1 MTLHYLVGMLG
12 IITIFVVGFLFS
24 ENRSAVNWRS
34 VLGAFC
40 IQVVFAAFILYIP
53 IGRVVLNSVSG
64 AVSGILEY
72 GHEGTEFLFGQLAQF
87 KLGFIFAVNVLPS
100 IVFFSAL
107 ISVLYYLGVM
117 KWVISTIGGLLQK
130 LLGTTR
136 TESMSAT
143 ANIFV
148 GSVEAPLVVRPFLAR
163 MTRSEL
169 FAVMVGGLASVA
181 GGTMVGY
188 AGLGVQLKYLIA
200 ASFMSAPAGL
210 MMAKLIVP
218 QTEGVH
224 TMEEEDDGEEDE
236 PVNVVDA
243 ASRGALSGLQ
253 IAMAVGASLLAVIS
267 LIALVNGGLGHIGN
281 GLASLGHWLGFNWDG
296 LHQLSLNMIFGYLFA
311 PVAWLIGIPWSEA
324 TTAASLIGTKIAVNE
339 FIAFA
344 ELMKPET
351 LAKLSEH
358 SQAIVTF
365 ALCGFANLTSIAM
378 LMGGL
383 GGIVP
388 KRRPEIARLGMKAIF
403 AATLANLMSA
413 TLAGLFLPL

>member
-12 IITIFVVGFLFS
+12 IITIFAVGFLFS

-40 IQVVFAAFILYIP
+40 IQVVFAAFILYVP

-64 AVSGILEY
+64 AVSGVIDY
-72 GHEGTEFLFGQLAQF
+72 GHEGTSFLFGQLAQF

-107 ISVLYYLGVM
+107 ISVLYYVGVM
-117 KWVISTIGGLLQK
+117 KWVIRGIGGLLQR

-148 GSVEAPLVVRPFLAR
+148 GSVEAPLVVRPFLAK

-224 TMEEEDDGEEDE
+224 SMEEEDDGEEDE
-236 PVNVVDA
+236 PVNLVDA

-267 LIALVNGGLGHIGN
+267 LIAMVNGGLGHIG
-281 GLASLGHWLGFNWDG
+281 HWIGIND
-296 LHQLSLNMIFGYLFA
+296 LSLNMIFGYVFA
-311 PVAWLIGIPWSEA
+311 PVAWLIGVPWSEA

-351 LAKLSEH
+351 IAKLSEH

-388 KRRPEIARLGMKAIF
+388 QRRPEIARLGMKAIF

>member
-1 MTLHYLVGMLG
+1 MHYLVSILG
-12 IITIFVVGFLFS
+12 IITIFAVGYFFS
-24 ENRSAVNWRS
+24 ENRRAVNWRT
-34 VLGAFC
+34 VLGAFT
-40 IQVVFAAFILYIP
+40 IQVIFAGFILYVP
-53 IGRVVLNSVSG
+53 IGRDVLNAVSG
-64 AVSGILEY
+64 AVSGIIDY
-72 GHEGTEFLFGQLAQF
+72 GKVGSEFLFGELAKF
-87 KLGFIFAVNVLPS
+87 KLGFVFAVNVLPT

-117 KWVISTIGGLLQK
+117 GWIIRGIGGLLQK
-130 LLGTTR
+130 ILGTTR

-148 GSVEAPLVVRPFLAR
+148 GSVEAPLVVRPFLAK
-163 MTRSEL
+163 MTHSEL

-218 QTEGVH
+218 QTDTVM
-224 TMEEEDDGEEDE
+224 TMDEEDDGEEDA
-236 PVNVVDA
+236 PVNLVDA
-243 ASRGALSGLQ
+243 ASRGALNGLQ

-267 LIALVNGGLGHIGN
+267 LIALINGGLGHLGNLIGIHDF
-281 GLASLGHWLGFNWDG
+281 SL
-296 LHQLSLNMIFGYLFA
+296 QMIFGYLFA
-311 PVAWLIGIPWSEA
+311 PVAWLIGVPWSEA

-339 FIAFA
+339 FVAFA

-351 LAKLSEH
+351 IAKLSEH

-388 KRRPEIARLGMKAIF
+388 QRRPDIARLGMKAIF

-413 TLAGLFLPL
+413 TLAGIFLPM

>member
-1 MTLHYLVGMLG
+1 MHYLVGLLG
-12 IITIFVVGFLFS
+12 IITIFTVGFLFS

-40 IQVVFAAFILYIP
+40 IQVVFAAFILYVP

-64 AVSGILEY
+64 AVSGVIDY
-72 GHEGTEFLFGQLAQF
+72 GHEGTSFLFGQLAQF

-107 ISVLYYLGVM
+107 ISVLYYVGIM
-117 KWVISTIGGLLQK
+117 KWVIRGIGGLLQR

-224 TMEEEDDGEEDE
+224 SMEEEDDGEEDE
-236 PVNVVDA
+236 PVNLVDA

-267 LIALVNGGLGHIGN
+267 LIAMVNGGLGHIG
-281 GLASLGHWLGFNWDG
+281 HWVGIDD
-296 LHQLSLNMIFGYLFA
+296 LSLNLIFGYLFA
-311 PVAWLIGIPWSEA
+311 PVAWLIGVPWSEA

-351 LAKLSEH
+351 IAKLSEH

>member
-1 MTLHYLVGMLG
+1 MHYLVGILG
-12 IITIFVVGFLFS
+12 IIVIFAVGFLLS
-24 ENRSAVNWRS
+24 ENRRAINWRT
-34 VLGAFC
+34 VLGAFL
-40 IQVVFAAFILYIP
+40 IQVVFAGFILYVP
-53 IGRVVLNSVSG
+53 VGRVVLNSVSG
-64 AVSGILEY
+64 AVSGVIDY
-72 GHEGTEFLFGQLAQF
+72 GREGTEFLFGELAQF

-117 KWVISTIGGLLQK
+117 KWVIRGIGGLLQRF
-130 LLGTTR
+130 LGTTR
-136 TESMSAT
+136 TESMSST

-188 AGLGVQLKYLIA
+188 AGLGVELKYLIA

-210 MMAKLIVP
+210 MMAKLLVP
-218 QTEGVH
+218 QTEDTQ
-224 TMEEEDDGEEDE
+224 TMSAEDDDDEDA

-243 ASRGALSGLQ
+243 ASRGALSGMQ

-267 LIALVNGGLGHIGN
+267 LIALVNGGLGHVGQW
-281 GLASLGHWLGFNWDG
+281 LASIGQWLGFDWSA
-296 LHQLSLNMIFGYLFA
+296 LQQLSLNMIFGYLFA

-344 ELMKPET
+344 DLMKPET
-351 LAKLSEH
+351 LQKLSEH

-388 KRRPEIARLGMKAIF
+388 QRRPEIARLGMKAIF
-403 AATLANLMSA
+403 GATLANLMSA
-413 TLAGLFLPL
+413 TLAGLFIPLS

>member
-40 IQVVFAAFILYIP
+40 IQVVFAAFILYVP
-53 IGRVVLNSVSG
+53 VGRVVLNSVSG
-64 AVSGILEY
+64 AVSGVIDY
-72 GHEGTEFLFGQLAQF
+72 GHEGTSFLFGQLAQF

-107 ISVLYYLGVM
+107 ISVLYYVGIM
-117 KWVISTIGGLLQK
+117 KWVIRGIGGLLQR

-210 MMAKLIVP
+210 MMAKLVVP

-224 TMEEEDDGEEDE
+224 SMEDEDDGEEDE
-236 PVNVVDA
+236 PVNLVDA

-267 LIALVNGGLGHIGN
+267 LIAMVNGGLGHIG
-281 GLASLGHWLGFNWDG
+281 HWIGIDN
-296 LHQLSLNMIFGYLFA
+296 LSLNLIFGYIFA
-311 PVAWLIGIPWSEA
+311 PVAWLIGVPWSEA

-388 KRRPEIARLGMKAIF
+388 QRRPEIARLGMKAIF

-413 TLAGLFLPL
+413 TLAGLFLPV

>member
-1 MTLHYLVGMLG
+1 MTLHYLVGLLG
-12 IITIFVVGFLFS
+12 IITIFTVGFLFS

-40 IQVVFAAFILYIP
+40 IQVVFAAFILYVP

-64 AVSGILEY
+64 AVSGVIDY
-72 GHEGTEFLFGQLAQF
+72 GHEGTSFLFGQLAQF

-107 ISVLYYLGVM
+107 ISVLYYVGIM
-117 KWVISTIGGLLQK
+117 KWVIRGIGGLLQR

-224 TMEEEDDGEEDE
+224 SMEEEDDGEEDE
-236 PVNVVDA
+236 PVNLVDA

-267 LIALVNGGLGHIGN
+267 LIAMVNGGLGHIG
-281 GLASLGHWLGFNWDG
+281 HWVGIDD
-296 LHQLSLNMIFGYLFA
+296 LSLNLIFGYLFA
-311 PVAWLIGIPWSEA
+311 PVAWLIGVPWSEA

-351 LAKLSEH
+351 IAKLSEH

>member
-1 MTLHYLVGMLG
+1 MHYLIGMLG
-12 IITIFVVGFLFS
+12 IITIFIVGFLFS

-40 IQVVFAAFILYIP
+40 IQVVFAAFILYVP
-53 IGRVVLNSVSG
+53 VGRVVLNSVSG
-64 AVSGILEY
+64 AVSGVIDY
-72 GHEGTEFLFGQLAQF
+72 GHEGTSFLFGQLAQF

-107 ISVLYYLGVM
+107 ISVLYYVGIM
-117 KWVISTIGGLLQK
+117 KWVIRGIGGLLQY

-210 MMAKLIVP
+210 MMAKLVVP

-224 TMEEEDDGEEDE
+224 SMEDEDDGEEDE
-236 PVNVVDA
+236 PVNLVDA

-267 LIALVNGGLGHIGN
+267 LIAMVNGGLGHIG
-281 GLASLGHWLGFNWDG
+281 HWIGIDN
-296 LHQLSLNMIFGYLFA
+296 LSLNLIFGYIFA
-311 PVAWLIGIPWSEA
+311 PVAWLIGVPWSEA

-388 KRRPEIARLGMKAIF
+388 QRRPEIARLGMKAIF

-413 TLAGLFLPL
+413 TLAGLFLPV

>member
-1 MTLHYLVGMLG
+1 MTLHYLIGMLG

-40 IQVVFAAFILYIP
+40 IQVVFAAFILYVP
-53 IGRVVLNSVSG
+53 VGRVVLNSVSG
-64 AVSGILEY
+64 AVSGVIDY
-72 GHEGTEFLFGQLAQF
+72 GHEGTSFLFGQLAQF

-107 ISVLYYLGVM
+107 ISVLYYVGIM
-117 KWVISTIGGLLQK
+117 KWVIRGIGGLLQR

-210 MMAKLIVP
+210 MMAKLVVP

-224 TMEEEDDGEEDE
+224 SMEDEDDGEEDE
-236 PVNVVDA
+236 PVNLVDA

-267 LIALVNGGLGHIGN
+267 LIAMVNGGLGHIG
-281 GLASLGHWLGFNWDG
+281 HWIGIDN
-296 LHQLSLNMIFGYLFA
+296 LSLNLIFGYIFA
-311 PVAWLIGIPWSEA
+311 PVAWLIGVPWSEA

-388 KRRPEIARLGMKAIF
+388 QRRPEIARLGMKAIF

-413 TLAGLFLPL
+413 TLAGLFLPV

>member
-1 MTLHYLVGMLG
+1 MTLHYLIGMLG
-12 IITIFVVGFLFS
+12 IITIFIVGFLFS

-40 IQVVFAAFILYIP
+40 IQVVFAAFILYVP
-53 IGRVVLNSVSG
+53 VGRVVLNSVSG
-64 AVSGILEY
+64 AVSGVIDY
-72 GHEGTEFLFGQLAQF
+72 GHEGTSFLFGQLAQF

-107 ISVLYYLGVM
+107 ISVLYYVGIM
-117 KWVISTIGGLLQK
+117 KWVIRGIGGLLQY

-210 MMAKLIVP
+210 MMAKLVVP

-224 TMEEEDDGEEDE
+224 SMEDEDDGEEDE
-236 PVNVVDA
+236 PVNLVDA

-267 LIALVNGGLGHIGN
+267 LIAMVNGGLGHIG
-281 GLASLGHWLGFNWDG
+281 HWIGIDN
-296 LHQLSLNMIFGYLFA
+296 LSLNLIFGYIFA
-311 PVAWLIGIPWSEA
+311 PVAWLIGVPWSEA

-388 KRRPEIARLGMKAIF
+388 QRRPEIARLGMKAIF

-413 TLAGLFLPL
+413 TLAGLFLPV

>member
-1 MTLHYLVGMLG
+1 MTLHYLIGMLG
-12 IITIFVVGFLFS
+12 IITIFIVGFLFS

-40 IQVVFAAFILYIP
+40 IQVVFAAFILYVP
-53 IGRVVLNSVSG
+53 VGRVVLNSVSG
-64 AVSGILEY
+64 AVSGVIDY
-72 GHEGTEFLFGQLAQF
+72 GHEGTSFLFGQLAQF

-107 ISVLYYLGVM
+107 ISVLYYVGIM
-117 KWVISTIGGLLQK
+117 KWVIRGIGGLLQR

-188 AGLGVQLKYLIA
+188 ARLGVQLKYLIA

-210 MMAKLIVP
+210 MMAKLVVP

-224 TMEEEDDGEEDE
+224 SMEDEDDGEEDE
-236 PVNVVDA
+236 PVNLVDA

-267 LIALVNGGLGHIGN
+267 LIAMVNGGLGHIG
-281 GLASLGHWLGFNWDG
+281 HWIGIDN
-296 LHQLSLNMIFGYLFA
+296 LSLNLIFGYIFA
-311 PVAWLIGIPWSEA
+311 PVAWLIGVPWSEA

-388 KRRPEIARLGMKAIF
+388 QRRPEIARLGMKAIF

-413 TLAGLFLPL
+413 TLAGLFLPV

>member
-1 MTLHYLVGMLG
+1 MHYLVGMLG
-12 IITIFVVGFLFS
+12 IITIFAVGFLFS

-40 IQVVFAAFILYIP
+40 IQVVFAAFILYVP
-53 IGRVVLNSVSG
+53 VGRVVLNSVSG
-64 AVSGILEY
+64 AVSGVIDY
-72 GHEGTEFLFGQLAQF
+72 GREGTSFLFGQLAQF

-107 ISVLYYLGVM
+107 ISVLYYVGIM
-117 KWVISTIGGLLQK
+117 KWVIRGIGGLLQR

-224 TMEEEDDGEEDE
+224 SMEEEDDGEEDE
-236 PVNVVDA
+236 PVNLVDA

-267 LIALVNGGLGHIGN
+267 LIAMVNGGLGHIGHWVGIN
-281 GLASLGHWLGFNWDG
+281 G
-296 LHQLSLNMIFGYLFA
+296 LSLNMIFGYIFA
-311 PVAWLIGIPWSEA
+311 PVAWLIGVPWSEA

-351 LAKLSEH
+351 IAKLSEH

-388 KRRPEIARLGMKAIF
+388 QRRPEIARLGMKAIF

-413 TLAGLFLPL
+413 TLAGLFLPV

>member
-1 MTLHYLVGMLG
+1 MHYLIGILG
-12 IITIFVVGFLFS
+12 IFIIFMVGFLFS

-40 IQVVFAAFILYIP
+40 IQVVFAAFILYVP
-53 IGRVVLNSVSG
+53 VGRVVLNSVSG
-64 AVSGILEY
+64 AVSGVIEY
-72 GHEGTEFLFGQLAQF
+72 GHEGTSFLFGQLAQF

-107 ISVLYYLGVM
+107 ISVLYYVGIM
-117 KWVISTIGGLLQK
+117 KWVIRGIGGLLQRI
-130 LLGTTR
+130 LGTTR

-224 TMEEEDDGEEDE
+224 SMEEEDDGEEDE
-236 PVNVVDA
+236 PVNLVDA

-267 LIALVNGGLGHIGN
+267 LIAMVNGGLEHIG
-281 GLASLGHWLGFNWDG
+281 HWIGIND
-296 LHQLSLNMIFGYLFA
+296 LSLNLIFGYLFA
-311 PVAWLIGIPWSEA
+311 PVAWLIGVPWSEA

>member
-1 MTLHYLVGMLG
+1 MHYLIGILG
-12 IITIFVVGFLFS
+12 IFVIFVVGFLFS

-40 IQVVFAAFILYIP
+40 IQVLFAAFILYVP
-53 IGRVVLNSVSG
+53 VGRVVLNSVSG
-64 AVSGILEY
+64 AVSGVIEY
-72 GHEGTEFLFGQLAQF
+72 GHEGTSFLFGQLAQF

-107 ISVLYYLGVM
+107 ISVLYYVGIM
-117 KWVISTIGGLLQK
+117 KWVIRGIGGLLQR

-210 MMAKLIVP
+210 MMAKLVVP

-224 TMEEEDDGEEDE
+224 SMEDEDDGEEDE
-236 PVNVVDA
+236 PVNLVDA

-267 LIALVNGGLGHIGN
+267 LIAMVNGGLGHIG
-281 GLASLGHWLGFNWDG
+281 HWIGIND
-296 LHQLSLNMIFGYLFA
+296 LSLNLIFGYLFA
-311 PVAWLIGIPWSEA
+311 PVAWLIGVPWSEA

-413 TLAGLFLPL
+413 TLAGLFLPV

>member
-1 MTLHYLVGMLG
+1 MHYLVSILG
-12 IITIFVVGFLFS
+12 IITIFAVGYFFS
-24 ENRSAVNWRS
+24 ENRRAVNWHT
-34 VLGAFC
+34 VLGAFT
-40 IQVVFAAFILYIP
+40 IQVIFASFILYVP
-53 IGRVVLNSVSG
+53 IGRDVLNAVSG
-64 AVSGILEY
+64 AVSGIIDY
-72 GHEGTEFLFGQLAQF
+72 GKVGSEFLFGELAKF
-87 KLGFIFAVNVLPS
+87 KLGFVFAVNVLPT

-117 KWVISTIGGLLQK
+117 GWIIRGIGGLLQK
-130 LLGTTR
+130 ILGTTR

-148 GSVEAPLVVRPFLAR
+148 GSVEAPLVVRPFLAK
-163 MTRSEL
+163 MTHSEL

-218 QTEGVH
+218 QTDTVM
-224 TMEEEDDGEEDE
+224 TMDEEDDGEEDA
-236 PVNVVDA
+236 PVNLVDA

-267 LIALVNGGLGHIGN
+267 LIALINGGLGHLGNLIGIHDF
-281 GLASLGHWLGFNWDG
+281 SL
-296 LHQLSLNMIFGYLFA
+296 QMIFGYLFA
-311 PVAWLIGIPWSEA
+311 PVAWLIGVPWSEA

-339 FIAFA
+339 FVAFA

-351 LAKLSEH
+351 IAKLSEH

-388 KRRPEIARLGMKAIF
+388 QRRPDIARLGMKAIF

-413 TLAGLFLPL
+413 TLAGIFLPM